1 MTILTR
7 ELTTSKEVYTNVTF
21 DQAEF
26 PQILQAYDAVF
37 KWIQMNGHKTT
48 GSPREI
54 YLRSSKGID
63 PDESFI
69 EIAWPYD

>member
-1 MTILTR
+1 MTIVTR
-7 ELTTSKEVYTNVTF
+7 ELATSKVAYTNLAF

-26 PQILQAYDAVF
+26 PQILQAYDAVY
-37 KWIQMNGHKTT
+37 KWIQRNEHEIT

-63 PDESFI
+63 PDEYFI
-69 EIAWPYD
+69 EITWPYD